1 MRTEAEVELPVKKE
15 VEIQIKDFT
24 PVQSTPKT
32 AQSYELPPRD
42 YDFETPPRDYIDGPV
57 LDRARVIVEVDIDDK
72 PSRKYSTSSSSS
84 SESSEDKQ
92 VTDVEEP
99 ITESTEFVAESANEV
114 LETGTPEMEINEPEA
129 RVVMPKIEQQIEGDK
144 PEEKVEQPVSEVA
157 INVDNVSPVSVVI
170 ENNDGNKVFDH
181 LDEGVDKV
189 DGVVPDVNPI
199 QKPPRTYSDAAEVR
213 HDKSLRPYSVNEN
226 KAVEVIVERDE
237 VIVVEP
243 TMEEPTVE
251 EQPDKVS
258 DVIDVKRGE
267 KFDLLITRDIIDEPE
282 QQQPLDESLFKVL
295 PESSVDSD
303 SEVLA
308 DAERESPQ
316 AQEESPQTQVID
328 KDIPQQNP
336 DTTNTDAPSNDRIPR
351 DSPTEVEGDA
361 QGDAKADRSSFLEA
375 FSKNPTFGSWFSGES
390 TIVEQDKTE
399 VQAEE
404 IASQVLFKLV
414 ASHFVNLIALLCNDN
429 QLLSFANQH

>member
-1 MRTEAEVELPVKKE
+1 MRAEAEVELPVKKE
-15 VEIQIKDFT
+15 VEIQIKEAT

-32 AQSYELPPRD
+32 AQFYELPPRD

-57 LDRARVIVEVDIDDK
+57 IDKAKVIVEVDIDDK
-72 PSRKYSTSSSSS
+72 PLRKTSISSSSN
-84 SESSEDKQ
+84 SESNEEKQ

-99 ITESTEFVAESANEV
+99 ITESTELVAESANEV
-114 LETGTPEMEINEPEA
+114 LETGTPEIEINEAEVP
-129 RVVMPKIEQQIEGDK
+129 VVMPEIELQIEVDK
-144 PEEKVEQPVSEVA
+144 PEEKVEQPVIEVA
-157 INVDNVSPVSVVI
+157 INMDNASPVSVVI
-170 ENNDGNKVFDH
+170 ENNDGNKVFNH
-181 LDEGVDKV
+181 SEEGVDKV

-226 KAVEVIVERDE
+226 KAVEVIAERDE
-237 VIVVEP
+237 VTV
-243 TMEEPTVE
+243 EEPIVEESTVE
-251 EQPDKVS
+251 EQPNKVS
-258 DVIDVKRGE
+258 DVIEVKRGE

-282 QQQPLDESLFKVL
+282 LQRPLDESLFKVL

-316 AQEESPQTQVID
+316 AHEESFQIQVID
-328 KDIPQQNP
+328 KDIPQHNP
-336 DTTNTDAPSNDRIPR
+336 DATDTDAPSNDRIPR
-351 DSPTEVEGDA
+351 DSPTEGEGDA

-399 VQAEE
+399 AQAEE

-414 ASHFVNLIALLCNDN
+414 ASHFMNLIA
-429 QLLSFANQH
+429 